1 MTQRYIAF
9 NLIFITCKIFKL
21 NWIFKLSPGTLKICF
36 FDENMLFTK
45 RWSENTHTTGEG
57 ASAPPQDPHPA
68 IFIILRITYVKKVLK
83 SYWEIYYF
91 FQRKWQ
97 IRTFWFI
104 RGFFLWIFDL
114 NYHPTDYFRPITCR
128 FSRFLTPWKLFRLF
142 QPYFWSFLLN
152 HASF

>member
-1 MTQRYIAF
+1 MGVFRDGLGKNKASC
-9 NLIFITCKIFKL
+9 FISSFFWTF
-21 NWIFKLSPGTLKICF
+21 FGPG
-36 FDENMLFTK
+36 
-45 RWSENTHTTGEG
+45 GG
-57 ASAPPQDPHPA
+57 ADATPPDPHPA

-152 HASF
+152 HASV